1 MFRGQINLRRFK
13 MTTKANM
20 KLLKSTLTQ
29 LEFAQ
34 GDLEDFVYYTNSDTC
49 SSISSEI
56 NQQIVYLK
64 NLINDL
70 ES

>member
-1 MFRGQINLRRFK
+1 

-20 KLLKSTLTQ
+20 KLLKSALTQ
-29 LEFAQ
+29 LKFAQ
-34 GDLEDFVYYTNSDTC
+34 GDLEDFVYYTNSYTC
-49 SSISSEI
+49 SGISSVI
-56 NQQIVYLK
+56 NQQIVYLE

>member
-1 MFRGQINLRRFK
+1 

-20 KLLKSTLTQ
+20 KFLKTALTQ

-34 GDLEDFVYYTNSDTC
+34 GDLEDFVYYTDSETA
-49 SSISSEI
+49 SSISSAI
-56 NQQIVYLK
+56 SQQITYLK

-70 ES
+70 ETWS

>member
-1 MFRGQINLRRFK
+1 

-20 KLLKSTLTQ
+20 KLLKSALTQ

-49 SSISSEI
+49 SNISPRI
-56 NQQIVYLK
+56 VTGKQIGRANV
-64 NLINDL
+64 
-70 ES
+70 

>member
-1 MFRGQINLRRFK
+1 

-20 KLLKSTLTQ
+20 KLLKSALTQ
-29 LEFAQ
+29 LEFAN
-34 GDLEDFVYYTNSDTC
+34 GDLEDFVYYTDSDAC

-64 NLINDL
+64 NLIDDL
-70 ES
+70 DG

>member
-1 MFRGQINLRRFK
+1 

-20 KLLKSTLTQ
+20 KLLKSALTQ
-29 LEFAQ
+29 LEFAK

-70 ES
+70 ESWT

>member
-1 MFRGQINLRRFK
+1 

-20 KLLKSTLTQ
+20 KLLKSALTQ
-29 LEFAQ
+29 LEFAH

>member
-1 MFRGQINLRRFK
+1 
-13 MTTKANM
+13 MTTKTNM
-20 KLLKSTLTQ
+20 KLLKSALTQ